1 MGTFERFKTKTHFNS
16 LKRLVGV
23 TALAALAVKLLT
35 VALATAAGDG
45 TPLDLLARVPA
56 SVADLGAAL
65 LVFEVLKTRRPLQ
78 LAARS
83 AILVA
88 VSPVLFVAS
97 GIHGDKVGVAVA
109 LLVLAMWLLVDRD
122 APLVAGITLAIA
134 SRVEPMALLA
144 APVALTAV
152 ASGAG
157 IGAGDDRPAR
167 RSRLV
172 HFGGALAG
180 ALFAAWVPS
189 LAWGW
194 DSLKGDPGGGS
205 APGGLGPGWV
215 LARSLAQGLAGWLL
229 GAGRP
234 LVLAAAVVPAMIWV
248 RHRPGRVYAAVGLL
262 LLAPLALAPAW
273 SPRDLV
279 WPAVFGY
286 LGDARWASM
295 YAVAAGA
302 CVAWT
307 STWWGTG
314 LPWAG
319 GVPPGTVPDG
329 TIAGL
334 ALITWVV
341 LGSWLFLGWRT
352 VAVESGPAGERAA
365 GEGVVDNRASASPG
379 WATLPVGAPDTGGS
393 GSGPPGE
400 RVGDRRRCGS
410 RQRCRS
416 RQRRSAPGAGGRPLQ
431 GVLELAELVP
441 RGPEGPVPLCGGR
454 TVLKVLEEGMELLLF
469 RLGDRGY
476 ASPRERVREVVD
488 VGAGQPAV
496 PGLSPSSLGG
506 LGGGQRPVALV
517 SLRVALGLP
526 DRGPEGRILVV
537 ATRTGPVGF
546 LVDEVVRVL
555 RYDPEVCV
563 PEATRP
569 SGYVTAGFQTAGTS
583 WLLIDWDA
591 IRLPTAITAP
601 R

>member
-1 MGTFERFKTKTHFNS
+1 MGSFERFKTKTHFNS

-35 VALATAAGDG
+35 VALATAAGGG
-45 TPLDLLARVPA
+45 TPLDLLTRVPA

-65 LVFEVLKTRRPLQ
+65 LVFEVLKTRRTLQ

-97 GIHGDKVGVAVA
+97 GIHGDTLGVAVA
-109 LLVLAMWLLVDRD
+109 LLLAAVWLLVDRD

-157 IGAGDDRPAR
+157 AGEGQPAR

-194 DSLKGDPGGGS
+194 DSLKGDPAGGS

-215 LARSLAQGLAGWLL
+215 LARSVDQGLAGWLL
-229 GAGRP
+229 GPGRP
-234 LVLAAAVVPAMIWV
+234 LVLVAAVVPAMLWV
-248 RHRPGRVYAAVGLL
+248 RRRPRRVYAAVGLL

-273 SPRDLV
+273 TPRDLV

-286 LGDARWASM
+286 LGDARWASI

-302 CVAWT
+302 CVGWT
-307 STWWGTG
+307 STGWGAG
-314 LPWAG
+314 LPWDAG
-319 GVPPGTVPDG
+319 VTPGTVPDT

-334 ALITWVV
+334 GLVTWVV
-341 LGSWLFLGWRT
+341 LGSWLLLGWRT
-352 VAVESGPAGERAA
+352 VAAERP
-365 GEGVVDNRASASPG
+365 VDNRAVDNRALASPG

-393 GSGPPGE
+393 GSA
-400 RVGDRRRCGS
+400 
-410 RQRCRS
+410 
-416 RQRRSAPGAGGRPLQ
+416 APGSGSAATPGSGAGSPGNGAVAGNGHVPADQ
-431 GVLELAELVP
+431 GV
-441 RGPEGPVPLCGGR
+441 
-454 TVLKVLEEGMELLLF
+454 
-469 RLGDRGY
+469 
-476 ASPRERVREVVD
+476 
-488 VGAGQPAV
+488 
-496 PGLSPSSLGG
+496 
-506 LGGGQRPVALV
+506 
-517 SLRVALGLP
+517 
-526 DRGPEGRILVV
+526 
-537 ATRTGPVGF
+537 
-546 LVDEVVRVL
+546 
-555 RYDPEVCV
+555 
-563 PEATRP
+563 RP
-569 SGYVTAGFQTAGTS
+569 SRGSFS
-583 WLLIDWDA
+583 
-591 IRLPTAITAP
+591 LPK
-601 R
+601 

>member
-35 VALATAAGDG
+35 VALATAAGGG

-109 LLVLAMWLLVDRD
+109 LLLAAVYLLVDRD
-122 APLVAGITLAIA
+122 APLVAGIALAIA

-144 APVALTAV
+144 APVALAAV

-157 IGAGDDRPAR
+157 AGEDEGQPAR

-215 LARSLAQGLAGWLL
+215 LARSVDQGLAGWLL
-229 GAGRP
+229 GSGRP
-234 LVLAAAVVPAMIWV
+234 LVLAAAVVPAVLWV
-248 RHRPGRVYAAVGLL
+248 RHRPRRVYAAVGLL

-286 LGDARWASM
+286 LGDARWASI
-295 YAVAAGA
+295 YAVAAA
-302 CVAWT
+302 ATVAWT
-307 STWWGTG
+307 STWWGGG
-314 LPWAG
+314 LPWAA
-319 GVPPGTVPDG
+319 GVAPGTVPDG

-334 ALITWVV
+334 GLITWVV
-341 LGSWLFLGWRT
+341 LASWLFLGWRT
-352 VAVESGPAGERAA
+352 VAVEAGAVR
-365 GEGVVDNRASASPG
+365 EGAVDNQASPSRD

-393 GSGPPGE
+393 GSRPPASG
-400 RVGDRRRCGS
+400 GS
-410 RQRCRS
+410 GS
-416 RQRRSAPGAGGRPLQ
+416 
-431 GVLELAELVP
+431 GVP
-441 RGPEGPVPLCGGR
+441 
-454 TVLKVLEEGMELLLF
+454 
-469 RLGDRGY
+469 
-476 ASPRERVREVVD
+476 ASS
-488 VGAGQPAV
+488 G
-496 PGLSPSSLGG
+496 S
-506 LGGGQRPVALV
+506 V
-517 SLRVALGLP
+517 SLP
-526 DRGPEGRILVV
+526 K
-537 ATRTGPVGF
+537 
-546 LVDEVVRVL
+546 
-555 RYDPEVCV
+555 
-563 PEATRP
+563 
-569 SGYVTAGFQTAGTS
+569 
-583 WLLIDWDA
+583 
-591 IRLPTAITAP
+591 
-601 R
+601 

>member
-1 MGTFERFKTKTHFNS
+1 MGSFERFKTKTHFNS

-35 VALATAAGDG
+35 VALATAAGGG
-45 TPLDLLARVPA
+45 TPLDLVARVPA

-109 LLVLAMWLLVDRD
+109 LLLAAVYLLVDRD
-122 APLVAGITLAIA
+122 APLVAGIALAIA

-157 IGAGDDRPAR
+157 AGGDDGRPAR

-194 DSLKGDPGGGS
+194 DSLKGDPGGGA

-215 LARSLAQGLAGWLL
+215 LARSVDQGLAGWLL
-229 GAGRP
+229 GSGRP
-234 LVLAAAVVPAMIWV
+234 LVLAAAVVPAVLWV
-248 RHRPGRVYAAVGLL
+248 RHRPRRVYAAVGLL

-286 LGDARWASM
+286 LGDARWASI

-302 CVAWT
+302 TVGWT
-307 STWWGTG
+307 STWWGGG
-314 LPWAG
+314 LPWAA
-319 GVPPGTVPDG
+319 GVAPGTVPDG

-334 ALITWVV
+334 GLVTWVV
-341 LGSWLFLGWRT
+341 LGSWLYLGWRT
-352 VAVESGPAGERAA
+352 VAVEARAGTAA
-365 GEGVVDNRASASPG
+365 EAMGEGAMDNRTPATRG

-393 GSGPPGE
+393 GSATPT
-400 RVGDRRRCGS
+400 VGARGS
-410 RQRCRS
+410 G
-416 RQRRSAPGAGGRPLQ
+416 GAGSGTP
-431 GVLELAELVP
+431 GNGHVP
-441 RGPEGPVPLCGGR
+441 
-454 TVLKVLEEGMELLLF
+454 
-469 RLGDRGY
+469 
-476 ASPRERVREVVD
+476 ASS
-488 VGAGQPAV
+488 G
-496 PGLSPSSLGG
+496 S
-506 LGGGQRPVALV
+506 V
-517 SLRVALGLP
+517 SLP
-526 DRGPEGRILVV
+526 K
-537 ATRTGPVGF
+537 
-546 LVDEVVRVL
+546 
-555 RYDPEVCV
+555 
-563 PEATRP
+563 
-569 SGYVTAGFQTAGTS
+569 
-583 WLLIDWDA
+583 
-591 IRLPTAITAP
+591 
-601 R
+601 

>member
-35 VALATAAGDG
+35 VALATAAGGG

-97 GIHGDKVGVAVA
+97 GIHGDKVAVAVA
-109 LLVLAMWLLVDRD
+109 LLLAAVYLLVDRD
-122 APLVAGITLAIA
+122 APLVAGIALAVA

-157 IGAGDDRPAR
+157 EGEGQPAR
-167 RSRLV
+167 RARLV

-215 LARSLAQGLAGWLL
+215 LARAVDQGLAGWLL
-229 GAGRP
+229 GSGRP
-234 LVLAAAVVPAMIWV
+234 LVLAAAVVPAVIWV
-248 RHRPGRVYAAVGLL
+248 RHRPRRVYAAVGLL

-286 LGDARWASM
+286 LGDARWASI

-302 CVAWT
+302 TVGWT
-307 STWWGTG
+307 STWWGSG
-314 LPWAG
+314 LPWAA
-319 GVPPGTVPDG
+319 GVAPGTVPGG
-329 TIAGL
+329 TVAGL
-334 ALITWVV
+334 GLITWVV
-341 LGSWLFLGWRT
+341 LASWLILGWRT
-352 VAVESGPAGERAA
+352 VAVEAGA
-365 GEGVVDNRASASPG
+365 GREVAVDNQASPSRDR
-379 WATLPVGAPDTGGS
+379 ATLPVGAPDAGGSGSRPPAPGGS
-393 GSGPPGE
+393 GSGVPASS
-400 RVGDRRRCGS
+400 GS
-410 RQRCRS
+410 
-416 RQRRSAPGAGGRPLQ
+416 
-431 GVLELAELVP
+431 
-441 RGPEGPVPLCGGR
+441 
-454 TVLKVLEEGMELLLF
+454 
-469 RLGDRGY
+469 
-476 ASPRERVREVVD
+476 
-488 VGAGQPAV
+488 
-496 PGLSPSSLGG
+496 
-506 LGGGQRPVALV
+506 V
-517 SLRVALGLP
+517 SLP
-526 DRGPEGRILVV
+526 K
-537 ATRTGPVGF
+537 
-546 LVDEVVRVL
+546 
-555 RYDPEVCV
+555 
-563 PEATRP
+563 
-569 SGYVTAGFQTAGTS
+569 
-583 WLLIDWDA
+583 
-591 IRLPTAITAP
+591 
-601 R
+601 

>member
-1 MGTFERFKTKTHFNS
+1 MGSFERFKTKTHFNS

-35 VALATAAGDG
+35 VALATAAGGG

-97 GIHGDKVGVAVA
+97 GIHGDTVGVAVA
-109 LLVLAMWLLVDRD
+109 LLLAAVYLLVDRD
-122 APLVAGITLAIA
+122 APLVAGIALAIA

-157 IGAGDDRPAR
+157 AGEDEGQPAR
-167 RSRLV
+167 RARLV

-194 DSLKGDPGGGS
+194 ESLKGDPGGGA

-215 LARSLAQGLAGWLL
+215 LARSVDQGLAGWLL
-229 GAGRP
+229 GSGRP
-234 LVLAAAVVPAMIWV
+234 LVLAAVVPAVLWV
-248 RHRPGRVYAAVGLL
+248 RHRPRRVYAAVGLL

-286 LGDARWASM
+286 LGDARWASI

-302 CVAWT
+302 TVGWA
-307 STWWGTG
+307 STWWGGG
-314 LPWAG
+314 LPWAAG
-319 GVPPGTVPDG
+319 IAPGTVPDG

-334 ALITWVV
+334 GLVTWVV
-341 LGSWLFLGWRT
+341 LASWLFLGWRT
-352 VAVESGPAGERAA
+352 VAVEAGAVR
-365 GEGVVDNRASASPG
+365 EGAVDDQASPSRD
-379 WATLPVGAPDTGGS
+379 WATLPVGAPDAAGSGSRPPASGGS
-393 GSGPPGE
+393 GSGVPASS
-400 RVGDRRRCGS
+400 GS
-410 RQRCRS
+410 
-416 RQRRSAPGAGGRPLQ
+416 
-431 GVLELAELVP
+431 
-441 RGPEGPVPLCGGR
+441 
-454 TVLKVLEEGMELLLF
+454 
-469 RLGDRGY
+469 
-476 ASPRERVREVVD
+476 
-488 VGAGQPAV
+488 
-496 PGLSPSSLGG
+496 
-506 LGGGQRPVALV
+506 V
-517 SLRVALGLP
+517 SLP
-526 DRGPEGRILVV
+526 K
-537 ATRTGPVGF
+537 
-546 LVDEVVRVL
+546 
-555 RYDPEVCV
+555 
-563 PEATRP
+563 
-569 SGYVTAGFQTAGTS
+569 
-583 WLLIDWDA
+583 
-591 IRLPTAITAP
+591 
-601 R
+601 